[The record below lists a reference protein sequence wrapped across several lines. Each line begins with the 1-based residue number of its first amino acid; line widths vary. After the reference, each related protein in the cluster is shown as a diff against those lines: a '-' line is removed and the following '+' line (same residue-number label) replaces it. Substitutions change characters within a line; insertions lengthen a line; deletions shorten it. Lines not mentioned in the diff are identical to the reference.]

1 MIKID
6 VQWQTLISMLN
17 RLFMETLE
25 FLFYKIWGRKDIVIY
40 TYVVN

>member
-6 VQWQTLISMLN
+6 VQWQTLISMHN

-25 FLFYKIWGRKDIVIY
+25 FLFYKTQGRKDIHIL
-40 TYVVN
+40 